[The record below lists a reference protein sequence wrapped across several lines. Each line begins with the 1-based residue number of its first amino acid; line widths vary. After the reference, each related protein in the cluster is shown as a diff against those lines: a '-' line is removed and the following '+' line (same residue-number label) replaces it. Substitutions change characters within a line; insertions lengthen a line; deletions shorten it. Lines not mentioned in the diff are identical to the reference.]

1 MMHLIYNLTGQFG
14 ILMYKMGKTNDK
26 EMLEMKKH
34 GNYFKTCSGPFPPKL
49 IDEEGTP
56 HPFIR
61 PTSELI
67 KEVKPTKELTKEEIE
82 EILRPK

>member
-1 MMHLIYNLTGQFG
+1 MGQFG

-34 GNYFKTCSGPFPPKL
+34 GNYFKTCPGPFPSGL
-49 IDEEGTP
+49 IEEGTLF
-56 HPFIR
+56 PFIE

-67 KEVKPTKELTKEEIE
+67 KKFKPTKELTKEEIE
-82 EILRPK
+82 EILRPKKKKP